1 MNTDQIAK
9 IREALSQG
17 ACYLDPDPSIKTYH
31 TAESLRAEFMECIA
45 LLAPDA
51 KEGQAVGFVWTGA
64 SGQQYAEL
72 TPIPAETTKKVD
84 YYLYRQP
91 AAPAP
96 EPEVEA
102 REWAW
107 IACRADREPVTGS
120 DNWTV
125 GEVGTYHVFFNL
137 GWDASLRARLSPP
150 SPKEVPRQLVMVLS
164 GRYMHFEAVADTFR
178 NYGYT
183 VKE

>member
-1 MNTDQIAK
+1 MTTDQIAK

-45 LLAPDA
+45 LSAPDA
-51 KEGQAVGFVWTGA
+51 KEGQADDD
-64 SGQQYAEL
+64 EL
-72 TPIPAETTKKVD
+72 TELWAVVMEAIVEIDHGHPTMARDILVNAYDDGLPYKT
-84 YYLYRQP
+84 RQP

-96 EPEVEA
+96 EPEGEA
-102 REWAW
+102 LSVYEVVHALVGQDKTDTLF
-107 IACRADREPVTGS
+107 DRFDITS
-120 DNWTV
+120 
-125 GEVGTYHVFFNL
+125 
-137 GWDASLRARLSPP
+137 RLSPP